1 MKTLLCHLE
10 DLNLVKVD
18 MLQCIHKIIIASS
31 LLLKIK
37 DLKCRVFMVFHQLVN
52 FTKIITKCNNYLL

>member
-10 DLNLVKVD
+10 GLNLVKVD
-18 MLQCIHKIIIASS
+18 MLQCIHKTIIASS
-31 LLLKIK
+31 LLLKIQN
-37 DLKCRVFMVFHQLVN
+37 LKYRVFMVFHQLVN